1 MRILLIED
9 DQSLADGIAIAL
21 KHSGYAV
28 DHTDSGRQG
37 IALARAARPDAIIL
51 DLGLPDMDGV
61 EVLKALRN
69 KSVDSSVLI
78 LTARDD
84 LPSKIRG
91 LDAGADDYLTKPFAV
106 DELLAR
112 LRALERRAGL
122 GLSAEIRLG
131 DVTIDLASHRVTRN
145 GEVINL
151 SRREFTLLRAL
162 AERPGHILSREQLE
176 DKLYSWGEEISSNTV
191 DVHIHNLRKK
201 LYPEFIQTIR
211 GVGYKLGPKA
221 GP

>member
-9 DQSLADGIAIAL
+9 DQSLADGIATAL
-21 KHSGYAV
+21 RHAGYAV
-28 DHTDSGRQG
+28 DSADQG
-37 IALARAARPDAIIL
+37 QAGISLAQAARPDVIIL

-61 EVLKALRN
+61 EVLKQLRR
-69 KSVDSSVLI
+69 KSVSSSVLI

-84 LPSKIRG
+84 LPSKIEG

-122 GLSAEIRLG
+122 GLSAEIQVG
-131 DVTIDLASHRVTRN
+131 DVSINMASHEVTRA
-145 GEVINL
+145 GESIKL

-176 DKLYSWGEEISSNTV
+176 DKLYSWGEEVSSNTV

-201 LYPEFIQTIR
+201 IYPEFIQTIR
-211 GVGYKLGPKA
+211 GVGYKLGSK
-221 GP
+221 

>member
-1 MRILLIED
+1 MRVLLIED
-9 DQSLADGIAIAL
+9 DQSLADGIATAL
-21 KHSGYAV
+21 RHAGYAV
-28 DHTDSGRQG
+28 DLAATGTEGLS
-37 IALARAARPDAIIL
+37 LARAAQPDVILL

-61 EVLKALRN
+61 ELLQALRS
-69 KSVDSSVLI
+69 KGVGSSVLI

-84 LPSKIRG
+84 LSSKVRG

-122 GLSAEIRLG
+122 GLSAEILVG
-131 DVTIDLASHRVTRN
+131 DVTINLASHEVFLA
-145 GEVINL
+145 GEPVKI
-151 SRREFTLLRAL
+151 SRREFSLLRAL

-176 DKLYSWGEEISSNTV
+176 DKLYSWGEEVSSNTV

-201 LYPEFIQTIR
+201 IYPQFIQTVR
-211 GVGYKLGPKA
+211 GVGYKLGKA
-221 GP
+221 T

>member
-1 MRILLIED
+1 MRVLLIED
-9 DQSLADGIAIAL
+9 DQSLADGIATAL
-21 KHSGYAV
+21 RHAGYAV
-28 DHTDSGRQG
+28 DLAIQG
-37 IALARAARPDAIIL
+37 GQGLSLARAAQPDVILL

-61 EVLKALRN
+61 ELLQALRA
-69 KSVDSSVLI
+69 KGVKSSVLI

-84 LPSKIRG
+84 LPSKVRG

-122 GLSAEIRLG
+122 GLSAEIQVG
-131 DVTIDLASHRVTRN
+131 DVTINLASHEVSRA
-145 GEVINL
+145 GETIKI
-151 SRREFTLLRAL
+151 SRREFSLLRAL

-176 DKLYSWGEEISSNTV
+176 DKLYSWGEEVSSNTV

-201 LYPEFIQTIR
+201 IYPEFIQTIR
-211 GVGYKLGPKA
+211 GVGYKLGSIQ
-221 GP
+221 